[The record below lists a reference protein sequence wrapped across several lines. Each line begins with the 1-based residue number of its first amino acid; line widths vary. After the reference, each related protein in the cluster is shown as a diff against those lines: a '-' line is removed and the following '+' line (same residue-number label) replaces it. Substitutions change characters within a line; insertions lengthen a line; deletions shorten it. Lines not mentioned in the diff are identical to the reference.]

1 MSDLTLSA
9 ILAWVIFGLVVGLLA
24 RVLVPGS
31 DLMGWLGSL
40 FLGVVGSFAGGL
52 IAYALKLGTEPYAP
66 AGWMLSILGAVV
78 ALVLYSQLVAARR
91 GTA

>member
-24 RVLVPGS
+24 RLLVPGS
-31 DLMGWLGSL
+31 DPMGWLSTL
-40 FLGVVGSFAGGL
+40 FLGVVGSFVGGL

-66 AGWMLSILGAVV
+66 AGWILSILGAAG
-78 ALVLYSQLVAARR
+78 ALLLYHQLGGARR